1 MSDTVTT
8 TQLCKHFGVQF
19 RPEVLI
25 EAGVEPVSKV
35 KNGYNWRVS
44 DVPAIAD
51 AVIEH
56 VGDRRS
62 KPLDLSAA
70 PTKAEK
76 KAVSTKVKEQA
87 HDPLN
92 DDDDDDDDDE
102 SL

>member
-35 KNGYNWRVS
+35 KNGYNWKVS
-44 DVPAIAD
+44 DVPAIGD

-56 VGDRRS
+56 VKGRRNAR
-62 KPLDLSAA
+62 LDLSESSPRPKKESAKGKVAA
-70 PTKAEK
+70 K
-76 KAVSTKVKEQA
+76 A

-92 DDDDDDDDDE
+92 DDDDD

>member
-19 RPEVLI
+19 RPEILI
-25 EAGVEPVSKV
+25 EAGVKPVSRV
-35 KNGYNWRVS
+35 KNGYNWKVS
-44 DVPAIAD
+44 DVLAIGD

-56 VGDRRS
+56 IKSRLNAPVDRS
-62 KPLDLSAA
+62 GSLTA
-70 PTKAEK
+70 AEK
-76 KAVSTKVKEQA
+76 RVVKGKVAEKP

-92 DDDDDDDDDE
+92 DDDDDDD

>member
-35 KNGYNWRVS
+35 KNGYNWKVA
-44 DVPAIAD
+44 DIPAIGD
-51 AVIEH
+51 AVIEAIKAK
-56 VGDRRS
+56 RNAR
-62 KPLDLSAA
+62 LDLSESSPRPKKEAGKGKVAA
-70 PTKAEK
+70 K
-76 KAVSTKVKEQA
+76 A

-92 DDDDDDDDDE
+92 DDDDD

>member
-1 MSDTVTT
+1 MSTTVTT

-19 RPEVLI
+19 KPETLI

-35 KNGYNWRVS
+35 KNGYNWNVS
-44 DVPAIAD
+44 DIPAIGH

-56 VGDRRS
+56 IKSRLNAPVDRS
-62 KPLDLSAA
+62 GS
-70 PTKAEK
+70 PTAAEK
-76 KAVSTKVKEQA
+76 KTGKGKVAAKA

-92 DDDDDDDDDE
+92 DDDDDDD

>member
-1 MSDTVTT
+1 MSQTVTT

-35 KNGYNWRVS
+35 KNGYNWKVS
-44 DVPAIAD
+44 DIPAIGD

-56 VGDRRS
+56 LKAKRNAR
-62 KPLDLSAA
+62 LELSESPPRAKKEPA
-70 PTKAEK
+70 KGKAAEK
-76 KAVSTKVKEQA
+76 A

-92 DDDDDDDDDE
+92 DEDDDD

>member
-1 MSDTVTT
+1 MSQTVTT

-35 KNGYNWRVS
+35 KNGYNWKVS
-44 DVPAIAD
+44 DVPAIGD

-56 VGDRRS
+56 VKSRLNAPVDRSESSPRP
-62 KPLDLSAA
+62 KKELAKGKVAA
-70 PTKAEK
+70 K
-76 KAVSTKVKEQA
+76 A

-92 DDDDDDDDDE
+92 DEDDDD

>member
-35 KNGYNWRVS
+35 KNGYNWKVS
-44 DVPAIAD
+44 DVPAIGD

-56 VGDRRS
+56 VKGRRNTR
-62 KPLDLSAA
+62 LDLSESPAR
-70 PTKAEK
+70 AEK
-76 KAVSTKVKEQA
+76 KKKTGKGKAAEKA

-92 DDDDDDDDDE
+92 DDDDDD